1 MGATRLN
8 LEIYSHTMN
17 FRKRFKVFA
26 YTEEYLQFTYNSHY
40 DYACVT
46 IMKTSRHTY
55 RVMSFISHLQV
66 KKLAEYKSFRTI
78 AELCVYL
85 DTLSVQLV

>member
-8 LEIYSHTMN
+8 LEIYSHTMY

-26 YTEEYLQFTYNSHY
+26 YTEEYLQFTYNSYY

-46 IMKTSRHTY
+46 IMKTSQKCF

-85 DTLSVQLV
+85 DTLSVSLV